1 MGLTMR
7 ISLLFRPGHYE
18 VLYLKEATPFSVE
31 TLNTRCSFCHEDSV
45 LPVTELLSCF
55 HVHCAKC
62 LLSDGQCPNCV
73 EFLPAGLI
81 GSDAFGEPIAVER
94 GVSNDEAI
102 ARALQDELMT
112 LDVQERQFESLRRIQ
127 DLQERQFQ
135 QGNRAQGNRAQA
147 NRVQGNRGSNR

>member
-1 MGLTMR
+1 MGM
-7 ISLLFRPGHYE
+7 
-18 VLYLKEATPFSVE
+18 
-31 TLNTRCSFCHEDSV
+31 
-45 LPVTELLSCF
+45 
-55 HVHCAKC
+55 
-62 LLSDGQCPNCV
+62 
-73 EFLPAGLI
+73 PAGLL

-135 QGNRAQGNRAQA
+135 QQG
-147 NRVQGNRGSNR
+147 NRVQGNRAQGSRGQGHRASVRQQVPSRRARNLFEDDEANASEQEETCWTPWTCCAFG